1 VAYLPPS
8 NDSKRFSSIRLIW
21 DENLAPKVPRALREL
36 GLKTS
41 HVGHKVDGSP
51 DRGSS
56 DSEIIDY
63 SLRTNQIIVTSN
75 HDMMLLC
82 AEAGQRFVWLDP
94 RGNHLGGIEQ
104 TLLVLRQVRE
114 WESILNSDEKVCVR
128 AMRTKCERIDPGE
141 AARLAGRRMKAIQKR
156 QRYKRRTPL
165 GPMIREDS

>member
-1 VAYLPPS
+1 MAYLPPS

-36 GLKTS
+36 GLRTT
-41 HVGHKVDGSP
+41 HVGHHEDGSP
-51 DRGSS
+51 KRGSS

-63 SLRTNQIIVTSN
+63 SLKSNQIIVTSN

-94 RGNHLGGIEQ
+94 RGNQLGGIEQ
-104 TLLVLRQVRE
+104 TLLVLRQVQE
-114 WESILNSDEKVCVR
+114 WESILSSDEKVCVR

-156 QRYKRRTPL
+156 QRAKRRIPL
-165 GPMIREDS
+165 GPMIHEDS